1 MPDLFLELRSP
12 DGPSG
17 QTPPPLSEAD
27 ALRLLENAEFTAA
40 KLIPWGSNYSFAV
53 ALTDPDGLEQLAI
66 YKPRSGEAPLHDFR
80 GGTLFRRE
88 VAAYRLS
95 KRLGWGLVPPTVIR
109 QGPHGTGSL
118 QLYVQPA
125 EEMDDPHEFWGDHC
139 LDNERFVLFDHIS
152 NNADRKL
159 SHCLVDS
166 MGKRWGIDHGLTFN
180 EVPKL
185 RTVMWQFAGMPISD
199 PLRADLRSILEQRA
213 EYEDDF
219 GALLHRREIEAFFQ
233 RVEAL
238 GENGC
243 YPELN
248 PYRNIPYGWW

>member
-12 DGPSG
+12 DDRSG
-17 QTPPPLSEAD
+17 QTPPILDEAE
-27 ALRLLENAEFTAA
+27 ALCLLESAEITAA
-40 KLIPWGSNYSFAV
+40 TLIPWGSNYSFAV
-53 ALTDPDGLEQLAI
+53 ALTDSNGVEQLAI

-80 GGTLFRRE
+80 SGTLFRRE

-95 KRLGWGLVPPTVIR
+95 RRIGWRIVPPTIIR

-118 QLYVQPA
+118 QLYVRPVTGI
-125 EEMDDPHEFWGDHC
+125 DDPHALWGASC
-139 LDNERFVLFDHIS
+139 LENERFVLFDHIA

-159 SHCLVDS
+159 SHCLVDEA
-166 MGKRWGIDHGLTFN
+166 GHRWGIDHGLTFN

-185 RTVMWQFAGMPISD
+185 RTVMWQFAGEPISD
-199 PLRADLRSILEQRA
+199 ELRADLETILGEREIYADDFAALLSRA
-213 EYEDDF
+213 EVD
-219 GALLHRREIEAFFQ
+219 AFFR

-238 GENGC
+238 HGAGC
-243 YPELN
+243 YPELD

>member
-12 DGPSG
+12 DDPLG
-17 QTPPPLSEAD
+17 QSLAPLSEPE
-27 ALRLLENAEFTAA
+27 ALHLLENAEFTAA

-53 ALTDPDGLEQLAI
+53 ALSGVDGIEQLAI

-80 GGTLFRRE
+80 SGTLFRRE

-118 QLYVQPA
+118 QIYVQPA
-125 EEMDDPHEFWGDHC
+125 GEVEDPHEFWGNDC
-139 LDNERFVLFDHIS
+139 LDNERFVLFDHIC

-159 SHCLVDS
+159 SHCLLDAT
-166 MGKRWGIDHGLTFN
+166 GKRWGIDHGLTFN

-185 RTVMWQFAGMPISD
+185 RTVMWQFAGKPISES
-199 PLRADLRSILEQRA
+199 LRTDLATVLEQRA
-213 EYEDDF
+213 AYADDF
-219 GALLHRREIEAFFQ
+219 RALLHQQEIDAFFA
-233 RVEAL
+233 RVHAL
-238 GENGC
+238 RESGC

-248 PYRNIPYGWW
+248 PYRNVPYGWW

>member
-12 DGPSG
+12 NDSPG
-17 QTPPPLSEAD
+17 QTPPSLSEAETL
-27 ALRLLENAEFTAA
+27 ALLENAEFTAA

-53 ALTDPDGLEQLAI
+53 ALMDPNGIEQLAV

-95 KRLGWGLVPPTVIR
+95 KRLGWGIVPPTVIR
-109 QGPHGTGSL
+109 SGPHGTGSL
-118 QLYVQPA
+118 QIYVQPA
-125 EEMDDPHEFWGDHC
+125 AEVEDPHNFWGDTC
-139 LDNERFVLFDHIS
+139 LDNERLVLFDHIT

-159 SHCLVDS
+159 SHCLLDPA
-166 MGKRWGIDHGLTFN
+166 GKRWGIDHGLTFN
-180 EVPKL
+180 EAPKL
-185 RTVMWQFAGMPISD
+185 RTVMWQFAGMPIAD
-199 PLRADLRSILEQRA
+199 RLRADLDSILQQRDA
-213 EYEDDF
+213 YADDF
-219 GALLHRREIEAFFQ
+219 RALLHRQEIDAFFA

-238 GENGC
+238 HASGC

>member
-1 MPDLFLELRSP
+1 MPDLFLELRTQDRSP
-12 DGPSG
+12 G
-17 QTPPPLSEAD
+17 QTPPVLSEED
-27 ALRLLENAEFTAA
+27 ALRLLEGADFTAV
-40 KLIPWGSNYSFAV
+40 KLIPWGSNYSFAA
-53 ALTDPDGLEQLAI
+53 ALLDAAGMEQLAI

-95 KRLGWGLVPPTVIR
+95 RRLGWGLVPPTVIR

-125 EEMDDPHEFWGDHC
+125 AEIEDPHGFWGDLC
-139 LDNERFVLFDHIS
+139 LENERIVLFDHIA

-159 SHCLVDS
+159 SHCLLDVS
-166 MGKRWGIDHGLTFN
+166 GRRWGIDHGLTFN
-180 EVPKL
+180 EIPKL

-199 PLRADLRSILEQRA
+199 PLRTDLASILDQRT
-213 EYEDDF
+213 EYLDDF
-219 GALLHRREIEAFFQ
+219 GALLSRRELEAVFE
-233 RVEAL
+233 RVERL
-238 GENGC
+238 SETQH
-243 YPELN
+243 YPNLD